1 MTTTTNTD
9 PDAARR
15 EKTRQHFAWQQ
26 CVAERS
32 DLSPTARLA
41 AWALARRRNVLSGRC
56 DPSYANIARGMGGM
70 SERSAVR
77 ALAALERAGLI
88 VVDRRVGRGR
98 RNRVTFVMAEKVT
111 ELRQGFA
118 AEKDD
123 KPAAGRPPDGA
134 RKGDKPSAEKVT
146 EPCHPN
152 MKRASTKPSE
162 HRERENAHA
171 REASRSDAR
180 APVGAASDKG
190 EGRRGRAGGRP
201 TERAK
206 PADRK
211 VEGGYLELR
220 QIWVRPWPDA
230 DDREAWLAY
239 DQAVGGGVRQGII
252 LATAK
257 AWVEAADAPR
267 FLPSLAKWLACKGW
281 EKPPPSRDRARQER
295 PAHAPRSGVKVN
307 MAAVIM
313 AQGRAI
319 KAARAGL

>member
-1 MTTTTNTD
+1 M
-9 PDAARR
+9 
-15 EKTRQHFAWQQ
+15 
-26 CVAERS
+26 
-32 DLSPTARLA
+32 
-41 AWALARRRNVLSGRC
+41 SGRC
-56 DPSYANIARGMGGM
+56 DPSYADIAKSMGGM
-70 SERSAVR
+70 TERSAMR

-88 VVDRRVGRGR
+88 IIERRVGRGR
-98 RNRVTFVMAEKVT
+98 RNRLIFVMPEKVTQPCQGFAAVKGDKSSAKRPPDAALKGDKPAPEKVT
-111 ELRQGFA
+111 EL
-118 AEKDD
+118 
-123 KPAAGRPPDGA
+123 
-134 RKGDKPSAEKVT
+134 
-146 EPCHPN
+146 CHPN

-211 VEGGYLELR
+211 VEGGYLGGYLELR

-230 DDREAWLAY
+230 DDCEAWLAY

-252 LATAK
+252 LAAAK